1 MLEELSVRNIALI
14 DRVSV
19 TFVKGMN
26 CLSGETGAGKSIL
39 AGALGLI
46 RGNKAEPDLIRTGE
60 EEGSSSAV
68 FLLASNSEAAQWLR
82 ERDLDLDDGRLVL
95 RRVLRRNG
103 KGSIYIQGQPST
115 LKDLTELSALLFDM
129 HGQHEHQ
136 NLFVVDNH
144 RLLLDRFGGLEP
156 EVHGF
161 YELFAVLAGLTKKRE
176 QLLTNER
183 ELEQKR
189 EYLSFAIKE
198 ISEAKLVA
206 GEEDELEK
214 EKRIVSQ
221 AEKLFSLF
229 NTTRLGLS
237 ADEGGGLSLLFSS
250 RHALSDMSTIDT
262 GLSELSGRMDAA
274 YYELED
280 IARSVQA
287 YQDTMHYEPA
297 RLEEIEDRLALIG
310 RLRKKYG
317 QDIPSI
323 LAWAKD
329 SSEQLNELENLDSTK
344 LSLQQQI
351 KEQEE
356 KVFGL
361 AATISGKRKQAALR
375 LKRVVEEGLSGMGM
389 AKAKFEVQVQVKESE
404 RGTPVCGPWGYD
416 AIEFLMSANPGEPLK
431 PIRSVA
437 SGGELSRV
445 MLAIKAA
452 LSDSDRVETLVF
464 DEVDTG
470 IGGEVAVA
478 VGDHLKQLAKSK
490 QILAIT
496 HLASIAVRAD
506 NHCKVEKSHVDGR
519 TLTDV
524 RRVTGADRIGEIAR
538 MLSGDSSNDA
548 SLRHAEEL
556 LSKQHAGF

>member
-1 MLEELSVRNIALI
+1 
-14 DRVSV
+14 
-19 TFVKGMN
+19 
-26 CLSGETGAGKSIL
+26 
-39 AGALGLI
+39 
-46 RGNKAEPDLIRTGE
+46 
-60 EEGSSSAV
+60 
-68 FLLASNSEAAQWLR
+68 
-82 ERDLDLDDGRLVL
+82 
-95 RRVLRRNG
+95 
-103 KGSIYIQGQPST
+103 
-115 LKDLTELSALLFDM
+115 
-129 HGQHEHQ
+129 
-136 NLFVVDNH
+136 
-144 RLLLDRFGGLEP
+144 
-156 EVHGF
+156 
-161 YELFAVLAGLTKKRE
+161 
-176 QLLTNER
+176 
-183 ELEQKR
+183 
-189 EYLSFAIKE
+189 
-198 ISEAKLVA
+198 
-206 GEEDELEK
+206 
-214 EKRIVSQ
+214 
-221 AEKLFSLF
+221 
-229 NTTRLGLS
+229 
-237 ADEGGGLSLLFSS
+237 
-250 RHALSDMSTIDT
+250 
-262 GLSELSGRMDAA
+262 
-274 YYELED
+274 
-280 IARSVQA
+280 
-287 YQDTMHYEPA
+287 
-297 RLEEIEDRLALIG
+297 
-310 RLRKKYG
+310 
-317 QDIPSI
+317 
-323 LAWAKD
+323 
-329 SSEQLNELENLDSTK
+329 
-344 LSLQQQI
+344 
-351 KEQEE
+351 
-356 KVFGL
+356 
-361 AATISGKRKQAALR
+361 
-375 LKRVVEEGLSGMGM
+375 MGM